1 MHMKRFFIL
10 TLAIA
15 ALYRLAA
22 EPLTKKIT
30 IGTAGFD
37 LPPSIVARDILIE
50 AYARIGYNAEFA
62 IFPPGRMIA
71 SLNSGTVDAL
81 ILAEASFPKEH
92 PGSIAVATPIW
103 VDELVAFSKLPIVVN
118 NWEDLRPLRVGYI
131 RGMLIIERKLAV
143 GFDRFPA
150 DDPSQLFRM
159 LDAGHLDVS
168 VTSRSIGGLMI
179 RRLNLRGVSRVSE
192 SLGIVPNYHI
202 IAQKNAE
209 LARLLSAELSAME
222 KSGRIAAITRDSLA
236 RIFPKGIP

>member
-1 MHMKRFFIL
+1 MHMKRLFIL

-22 EPLTKKIT
+22 EPLAKKIT

-50 AYARIGYNAEFA
+50 AYAHIGYNVEFA

-71 SLNSGTVDAL
+71 SLDSGTVDAL

-118 NWEDLRPLRVGYI
+118 NWEDLRPWRVGYI
-131 RGMLIIERKLAV
+131 RGMLIIERKLAS
-143 GFDRFPA
+143 GFDRYPA
-150 DDPSQLFRM
+150 DDPFQLFRM
-159 LDAGHLDVS
+159 LGAGHIDVT

-179 RRLNLRGVSRVSE
+179 GRLSQRGVSRVSE
-192 SLGIVPNYHI
+192 SLETVPNYHI
-202 IAQKNAE
+202 IGQKNAE

-222 KSGRIAAITRDSLA
+222 KSGRIAAITRESLA

>member
-1 MHMKRFFIL
+1 MGLKRL
-10 TLAIA
+10 LIA
-15 ALYRLAA
+15 GFALGALLGLAA
-22 EPLTKKIT
+22 DPPSRTVIV
-30 IGTAGFD
+30 GTAGFD

-50 AYARIGYNAEFA
+50 AYARIGYNVEFP

-71 SLNSGTVDAL
+71 LLDSGTVDAL

-118 NWEDLRPLRVGYI
+118 NWEDLRPWRVGYI
-131 RGMLIIERKLAV
+131 RGMLIIERKLAS
-143 GFDRFPA
+143 GFNRFPA
-150 DDPSQLFRM
+150 HDPFQLFRM
-159 LDAGHLDVS
+159 LSAGHIDVT

-179 RRLNLRGVSRVSE
+179 SRLSLRGVSRVSGKLE
-192 SLGIVPNYHI
+192 TVPNYHI

-222 KSGRIAAITRDSLA
+222 KSGRIAEITRDSLS
-236 RIFPKGIP
+236 RLFPKGIP